1 MSINQ
6 IHEYKIRTLIET
18 LFIDCDDLSFKVEI
32 STSINSGQKDKI
44 YFAVILTY
52 NTTLNLYKYSN
63 EIIESD
69 SLNNLKVKYLSKIDQ
84 KIIDIKNG
92 PIYKID
98 QQMKREQNS

>member
-1 MSINQ
+1 MAINQ

-52 NTTLNLYKYSN
+52 NNTLNLYQYSN
-63 EIIESD
+63 EIIDSD
-69 SLNNLKVKYLSKIDQ
+69 SLDDL
-84 KIIDIKNG
+84 
-92 PIYKID
+92 
-98 QQMKREQNS
+98 